1 MVKFFFKYIYRL
13 SARLF
18 LLNKKDVKIHST
30 VLFNRHTQLE
40 GTNIIHKHS
49 CISNSSIGYGTYI
62 GADCYL
68 ANCQIGKFCSL
79 ASGIKIIAET
89 HPSRSFVSTSP
100 MFFSP
105 LKQNGKT
112 FSPRSRFTEKLEVN
126 GKSVIIGNDVWIGD
140 GVTIKGGISIG
151 DGAIIA
157 MNACV
162 TKDVP
167 PYAIVGGVPAKVIRY
182 RFSEG
187 QIDFLLSFKWW
198 NKPEDWLAE
207 NSNSFNDI
215 ETFINRHKK

>member
-167 PYAIVGGVPAKVIRY
+167 PYAIVGGVPAKEIKK
-182 RFSEG
+182 RFSNEE
-187 QIDFLLSFKWW
+187 IEFLKEFRWW
-198 NKPEDWLAE
+198 NKDLKWLEE
-207 NSNSFNDI
+207 NVELFSDI
-215 ETFINRHKK
+215 KKFMEKYKS